1 VISDGRTVRG
11 EDGSLAS
18 SMRGMDVMV
27 RTMVRATKAP
37 LPQIVR
43 MASLTPAR
51 LAGVEARCGSLD
63 IGNRADMVILS
74 RDLDVEAVYMGG
86 ERA

>member
-1 VISDGRTVRG
+1 VHKPQLFLLTDP
-11 EDGSLAS
+11 
-18 SMRGMDVMV
+18 
-27 RTMVRATKAP
+27 RAADFCSRAGLCALTKAP
-37 LPQIVR
+37 LPQIVH

-63 IGNRADMVILS
+63 IGKRADMVILS
-74 RDLDVEAVYMGG
+74 GDLDVEAVYTGG